1 MTGRRWESRQPGRRG
16 VKAAAETPGGAVCSD
31 SWVWRGVRVGVRGA
45 RRAPVLIKVSQGGRR
60 SSWAGRWEAVCI
72 KVSQGGRRSSWPG
85 RWEAVCSDSCI
96 WRWWSGYGGMR
107 FGMEWER
114 YVGEV
119 CRYVGCSDSWVWR
132 GVGVGMGIGMGVG
145 VSMVW
150 VLV

>member
-1 MTGRRWESRQPGRRG
+1 MEWVRYVGEVCRYVG
-16 VKAAAETPGGAVCSD
+16 CSD

-60 SSWAGRWEAVCI
+60 SSWAGRWEAVC
-72 KVSQGGRRSSWPG
+72 
-85 RWEAVCSDSCI
+85 SDSCI

-119 CRYVGCSDSWVWR
+119 CRYVWSG
-132 GVGVGMGIGMGVG
+132 
-145 VSMVW
+145 
-150 VLV
+150 